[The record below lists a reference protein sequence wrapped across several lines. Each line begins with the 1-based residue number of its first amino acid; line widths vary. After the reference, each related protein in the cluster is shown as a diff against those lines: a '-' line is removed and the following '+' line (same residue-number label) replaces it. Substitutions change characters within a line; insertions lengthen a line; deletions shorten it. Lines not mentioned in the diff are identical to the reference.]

1 MKKTA
6 NLSKIALLV
15 LSLLLLV
22 TAFASFTGCI
32 GSSSGQATLEA
43 TEDELKMEP
52 QLRRIGVQTLPS
64 AQVNKQTGAALFYY
78 AGETN
83 NIKPGDEGYENLT
96 FTVTLTDENN
106 NDISEGSLDWE
117 INENGLIIITASE
130 LGTITVKAVSSMT
143 EESAEAEIPVIKQS
157 LTAWDIIILGIGL
170 YALYLGISGR
180 GKIYESEYI
189 KEGMDKKYKLV
200 TRICCIL
207 VALCMIASGIVAAVD
222 AYGKLSALNTIMFIV
237 AIVLFLAG
245 MVVTRLLTD
254 TKAKKEDEAKRASG
268 RDMKAPSAAFDFDD
282 DEPTVD
288 DIIKKS

>member
-106 NDISEGSLDWE
+106 NDISL
-117 INENGLIIITASE
+117 LRE
-130 LGTITVKAVSSMT
+130 LVHKTI
-143 EESAEAEIPVIKQS
+143 P
-157 LTAWDIIILGIGL
+157 
-170 YALYLGISGR
+170 
-180 GKIYESEYI
+180 
-189 KEGMDKKYKLV
+189 
-200 TRICCIL
+200 
-207 VALCMIASGIVAAVD
+207 SGIFCKVCER
-222 AYGKLSALNTIMFIV
+222 GEMFEG
-237 AIVLFLAG
+237 F
-245 MVVTRLLTD
+245 TD
-254 TKAKKEDEAKRASG
+254 
-268 RDMKAPSAAFDFDD
+268 
-282 DEPTVD
+282 
-288 DIIKKS
+288 